1 MNISYQTLVILCT
14 CLLAKG
20 HLLYAEET
28 SGSADYLSPFNVI
41 GSKQDVPKLEGT
53 GTVLDSIDL
62 KPFFHTDVNEVFR
75 QVPGVYLRP
84 EEGYGLFPNISL
96 RGVDSH
102 RSAKVTILEDG
113 IPSSPS
119 PFSDPA
125 AYYSPTAGRMAGFE
139 ILKGSSQLSQGPNTT
154 GGIINYLSTPIPD
167 DRSSHLRAS
176 YGEHNER
183 IAHAYSGGKANFGS
197 GRLGYLVEVFD
208 QRTDGFKSINAL
220 GNAVGRDAPVSKNDI
235 NLKLGYEFGE
245 GNYLEFKAGRTDLD
259 ADVSYIGLS
268 PEDFASNPYQ
278 RYHNT
283 KLDNMSSEQTR
294 YYLRYLKEIDEE
306 TNLKATVFHNDL
318 DRDWYK
324 VGKVRVNDQSNDN
337 LNGLGIYQPKQWD
350 HDNDS
355 STAVVDNPGYLSS
368 ESWLSI
374 GKGAF
379 NSVNHVNLLRGSGDM
394 NDSATYDGTGQVRYK
409 HNDRNYKNTGIQL
422 SLQKEWENHLFEVG
436 GRYTKDH
443 YTYKDY
449 TEDIYDVSNL
459 GNASA
464 SLEYNSSSF
473 TPMNAK
479 MDRISRVWETYLTD
493 EISIDRLTFTPGI
506 RYTSAEYEYNNR
518 KGTVS
523 DVLLGI
529 GMTFELD
536 GHLLFAGVHQ
546 GHALPGYNAADGSIE
561 EERSIGF
568 ELGSRGSIEF
578 VNYELAY
585 FHTSI
590 KDMIAVPSLA
600 SGLGDSSR
608 NIGKATVDG
617 MELLLSTDLN
627 RNGSFGLPLS
637 VAATFTNAEFD
648 SATGTD
654 TEDRYS
660 GGRPGNSIPYVPDF
674 QYNARL
680 GVVLEDWSSY
690 LNYHWQDQVYTNAAN
705 DGEIS
710 DYGILDWS
718 GFYSISE
725 GIEIFAKITNLTDKK
740 YVASDMPDGLRPGA
754 PRTATFGM
762 EFNF

>member
-1 MNISYQTLVILCT
+1 MNLLSHTLLVLCT
-14 CLLAKG
+14 CLLVNG
-20 HLLYAEET
+20 QLLYAQEED
-28 SGSADYLSPFNVI
+28 GSADYLSPFNVI
-41 GSKQDVPKLEGT
+41 GSKEDVPELEGT
-53 GTVLDSIDL
+53 GAVLDSSDL

-154 GGIINYLSTPIPD
+154 GGIINYLSTPIPEEQ
-167 DRSSHLRAS
+167 RSHLRAS

-183 IAHAYSGGKANFGS
+183 IAHAYSGGKTNLGT
-197 GRLGYLVEVFD
+197 GRLGYLLEVFD

-235 NLKLGYEFGE
+235 TLKLGYEFGE

-306 TNLKATVFHNDL
+306 TNLKATVFHNEL

-324 VGKVRVNDQSNDN
+324 VGKVRLNNSTND
-337 LNGLGIYQPKQWD
+337 GGGIFYEENKSYPLYAQEKWF
-350 HDNDS
+350 
-355 STAVVDNPGYLSS
+355 
-368 ESWLSI
+368 SI

-379 NSVNHVNLLRGSGDM
+379 NSLNHVNLLRGSGDM
-394 NDSATYDGTGQVRYK
+394 NDTTTFDGSGQVRYK

-422 SLQKEWENHLFEVG
+422 SLQKEWEKHVFEVG

-459 GNASA
+459 GNAGA
-464 SLEYNSSSF
+464 SLDYNSSSF
-473 TPMNAK
+473 TPMNEK

-506 RYTSAEYEYNNR
+506 RYTSAEYEYNNKR
-518 KGTVS
+518 GTVS
-523 DVLLGI
+523 DVLVGA
-529 GMTFELD
+529 GVTYELD
-536 GHLLFAGVHQ
+536 DHLLFGGVHQ
-546 GHALPGYNAADGSIE
+546 GHALPGYSAAGGSLE
-561 EERSIGF
+561 EERSVGY

-600 SGLGDSSR
+600 SGLGESSR

-617 MELLLSTDLN
+617 VELLLSTDLN

-637 VAATFTNAEFD
+637 VAATLTNAEFD
-648 SATGTD
+648 SDTGTD
-654 TEDRYS
+654 AEDRYS
-660 GGRPGNSIPYVPDF
+660 GGSPGNSIPCVPNF
-674 QYNARL
+674 QYNARI

-705 DGEIS
+705 NAEIS

-718 GFYSISE
+718 GFYLIAE
-725 GIEIFAKITNLTDKK
+725 GVEIFAKITNLTDKK

>member
-62 KPFFHTDVNEVFR
+62 KPFFHADVNEVFR

-220 GNAVGRDAPVSKNDI
+220 GNAVGRDAPLAKNDI
-235 NLKLGYEFGE
+235 TLKLGYEFGE

-306 TNLKATVFHNDL
+306 TNLKATVFHNEL

-324 VGKVRVNDQSNDN
+324 VGKVRVYNASINSFE
-337 LNGLGIYQPKQWD
+337 GW
-350 HDNDS
+350 S
-355 STAVVDNPGYLSS
+355 
-368 ESWLSI
+368 SI
-374 GKGAF
+374 GQGAF
-379 NSVNHVNLLRGSGDM
+379 NSENNINLLRGSGDM
-394 NDSATYDGTGQVRYK
+394 NDTVTYDGTGQVKYK

-422 SLQKEWENHLFEVG
+422 SLQKEWENHVFEVG

-449 TEDIYDVSNL
+449 TEDIYDVSNA
-459 GNASA
+459 GDSSA
-464 SLEYNSSSF
+464 ALSYNSSIEASKGS
-473 TPMNAK
+473 AK
-479 MDRISRVWETYLTD
+479 DRISRAWEAYLTD
-493 EISIDRLTFTPGI
+493 EISLERFTLTPGI
-506 RYTSAEYEYNNR
+506 RYTSAEYEYNNK

-523 DVLLGI
+523 DVLLGA
-529 GMTFELD
+529 GVTYELD
-536 GHLLFAGVHQ
+536 DHLLFGGVHQ

>member
-1 MNISYQTLVILCT
+1 MNE
-14 CLLAKG
+14 K
-20 HLLYAEET
+20 
-28 SGSADYLSPFNVI
+28 
-41 GSKQDVPKLEGT
+41 K
-53 GTVLDSIDL
+53 
-62 KPFFHTDVNEVFR
+62 
-75 QVPGVYLRP
+75 
-84 EEGYGLFPNISL
+84 
-96 RGVDSH
+96 
-102 RSAKVTILEDG
+102 
-113 IPSSPS
+113 
-119 PFSDPA
+119 
-125 AYYSPTAGRMAGFE
+125 
-139 ILKGSSQLSQGPNTT
+139 
-154 GGIINYLSTPIPD
+154 
-167 DRSSHLRAS
+167 
-176 YGEHNER
+176 
-183 IAHAYSGGKANFGS
+183 
-197 GRLGYLVEVFD
+197 
-208 QRTDGFKSINAL
+208 
-220 GNAVGRDAPVSKNDI
+220 
-235 NLKLGYEFGE
+235 
-245 GNYLEFKAGRTDLD
+245 
-259 ADVSYIGLS
+259 
-268 PEDFASNPYQ
+268 
-278 RYHNT
+278 
-283 KLDNMSSEQTR
+283 
-294 YYLRYLKEIDEE
+294 
-306 TNLKATVFHNDL
+306 
-318 DRDWYK
+318 
-324 VGKVRVNDQSNDN
+324 
-337 LNGLGIYQPKQWD
+337 
-350 HDNDS
+350 
-355 STAVVDNPGYLSS
+355 
-368 ESWLSI
+368 
-374 GKGAF
+374 
-379 NSVNHVNLLRGSGDM
+379 
-394 NDSATYDGTGQVRYK
+394 
-409 HNDRNYKNTGIQL
+409 
-422 SLQKEWENHLFEVG
+422 
-436 GRYTKDH
+436 
-443 YTYKDY
+443 
-449 TEDIYDVSNL
+449 
-459 GNASA
+459 
-464 SLEYNSSSF
+464 
-473 TPMNAK
+473 
-479 MDRISRVWETYLTD
+479 DRISRVWETYLTD

>member
-1 MNISYQTLVILCT
+1 
-14 CLLAKG
+14 
-20 HLLYAEET
+20 
-28 SGSADYLSPFNVI
+28 
-41 GSKQDVPKLEGT
+41 
-53 GTVLDSIDL
+53 VLDSSDL

-154 GGIINYLSTPIPD
+154 GGIINYLSTPIPEEQ
-167 DRSSHLRAS
+167 RSHLRAS

-183 IAHAYSGGKANFGS
+183 IAHAHSGGKTNFGS

-208 QRTDGFKSINAL
+208 HRTDGFKSINAL

-235 NLKLGYEFGE
+235 TLKLGYEFGE

-268 PEDFASNPYQ
+268 PEDFAANPYQ

-283 KLDNMSSEQTR
+283 KLDNMSSKQTR
-294 YYLRYLKEIDEE
+294 YYLRYLKEFDEE
-306 TNLKATVFHNDL
+306 TNLKATVFHNEL

-324 VGKVRVNDQSNDN
+324 VGKVRVYNA
-337 LNGLGIYQPKQWD
+337 
-350 HDNDS
+350 
-355 STAVVDNPGYLSS
+355 STNSFEG
-368 ESWLSI
+368 WNSI

-379 NSVNHVNLLRGSGDM
+379 ASVNHVNFLRGSGDM
-394 NDSATYDGTGQVRYK
+394 NDTATYDGTGQVKYE

-422 SLQKEWENHLFEVG
+422 SLQKEWENHVFEVG

-449 TEDIYDVSNL
+449 TEDIYDVSNA
-459 GNASA
+459 GDSSA
-464 SLEYNSSSF
+464 ALSYNSTIYGSKGS
-473 TPMNAK
+473 AR
-479 MDRISRVWETYLTD
+479 DRISRVWETYLTD
-493 EISIDRLTFTPGI
+493 EISLDRFTLTPGI
-506 RYTSAEYEYNNR
+506 RYTSAEYEYNTR

-529 GMTFELD
+529 GMTYELD
-536 GHLLFAGVHQ
+536 DHLLFGGVHQ
-546 GHALPGYNAADGSIE
+546 GHALPGYSAAGGSLE
-561 EERSIGF
+561 EERSVGF

-617 MELLLSTDLN
+617 VELLLSTDLN

-637 VAATFTNAEFD
+637 FAATFTNAEFD
-648 SATGTD
+648 SDTGTD
-654 TEDRYS
+654 AEDRYS
-660 GGRPGNSIPYVPDF
+660 GGSPGNSIPYVPDF
-674 QYNARL
+674 QYNARI

-705 DGEIS
+705 DAEIS

-718 GFYSISE
+718 GFYLITE
-725 GIEIFAKITNLTDKK
+725 GVEIFAKITNLTDKK

>member
-1 MNISYQTLVILCT
+1 MNLFSHTLLVLCT
-14 CLLAKG
+14 CLLVKG
-20 HLLYAEET
+20 QLLHAQEED
-28 SGSADYLSPFNVI
+28 GSADYLSPFNVI
-41 GSKQDVPKLEGT
+41 GSKEDVPELEGT
-53 GTVLDSIDL
+53 GAVLDSSDL

-154 GGIINYLSTPIPD
+154 GGIINYLSTPIPEGQK
-167 DRSSHLRAS
+167 SLLRAS

-183 IAHAYSGGKANFGS
+183 IAHAYSGGKTNFGS

-208 QRTDGFKSINAL
+208 QRTDGFKSINTL
-220 GNAVGRDAPVSKNDI
+220 GKAVGRNAPVSKNDI
-235 NLKLGYEFGE
+235 TLKLGYEFGE
-245 GNYLEFKAGRTDLD
+245 GDYLEFKAGRTDLD

-294 YYLRYLKEIDEE
+294 YYLRYLKEIDEGM
-306 TNLKATVFHNDL
+306 NLKATVFHNEL

-324 VGKVRVNDQSNDN
+324 IGKVRVNDNSNDSV
-337 LNGLGIYQPKQWD
+337 GIIDY
-350 HDNDS
+350 NETTS
-355 STAVVDNPGYLSS
+355 SF
-368 ESWLSI
+368 EKWKSI
-374 GKGAF
+374 GKGTF
-379 NSVNHVNLLRGSGDM
+379 TSSNHINMLRGSGAMSDA
-394 NDSATYDGTGQVRYK
+394 NLTGDGQVKYK
-409 HNDRNYKNTGIQL
+409 HNDRNYKNTGIQA
-422 SLQKEWENHLFEVG
+422 SISKHWENHTFELG

-473 TPMNAK
+473 TPMDAK
-479 MDRISRVWETYLTD
+479 MDRISRVWETYFTD

-523 DVLLGI
+523 DVLLGV
-529 GMTFELD
+529 GMTYEFD
-536 GHLLFAGVHQ
+536 DHLLFAGVHQ

-617 MELLLSTDLN
+617 VELLLSTDLN

-637 VAATFTNAEFD
+637 IAATFTNAEFD
-648 SATGTD
+648 SDTGTD
-654 TEDRYS
+654 AEDRYS
-660 GGRPGNSIPYVPDF
+660 GGSPGNSIPYVPDF

-705 DGEIS
+705 DAEIS

-718 GFYSISE
+718 GFYLIAE
-725 GIEIFAKITNLTDKK
+725 GVEIFAKITNLADKK
-740 YVASDMPDGLRPGA
+740 YVVSDMPDGLRPGA